1 MARCDGA
8 VCCSLLLSFDC
19 RSCNKAEEKLSNVE
33 LGLGTFFFFLF
44 VFSLCTSFFCCNGR
58 FFFCF
63 VGGFL
68 TFVVTGF
75 TMGRTQSTKEVGE
88 RTTTLLPNCREKCH
102 PSGSERKCVGALEAP
117 TLLSHTNCLSLESWM
132 LVLVSLFIDTHIG
145 LPLSSISALLYFHL
159 MSCVT
164 RAPSLTCTSL

>member
-1 MARCDGA
+1 MQQSRRETLQRGTGSWH
-8 VCCSLLLSFDC
+8 VFFFYLSFPFAL
-19 RSCNKAEEKLSNVE
+19 RSSAAMDA
-33 LGLGTFFFFLF
+33 
-44 VFSLCTSFFCCNGR
+44 

-145 LPLSSISALLYFHL
+145 LPLSSISAVLYFHL